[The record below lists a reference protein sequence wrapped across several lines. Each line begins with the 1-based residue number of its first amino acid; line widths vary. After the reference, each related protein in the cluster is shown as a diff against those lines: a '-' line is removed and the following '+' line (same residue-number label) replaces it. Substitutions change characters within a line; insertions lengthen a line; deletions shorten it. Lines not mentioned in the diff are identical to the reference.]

1 MERMIQ
7 LVRCPV
13 DDPNVAADQ
22 WNMPLDLL
30 LLAGT
35 IDGTIPVE
43 IVDGSLLSL
52 DEVRE
57 KLSRN
62 ASCVGFTYSA
72 LSSHTLNLLA
82 SDSKERG
89 SFVIIGGQP
98 ATGAA
103 RSLINESFIDA
114 VCIADGI
121 PVVKSLA
128 EQMVRGK
135 IDVTQIPNVLTRTKD
150 GTVIATKHEDE
161 DVWSE
166 KIPPRDTGGLVPDLY
181 LSEYPETNT
190 LINMG
195 GRRAINIFS
204 KRGCP
209 YTCSF
214 CARQDKR
221 IRCRDPKLVAAEI
234 RNLITCHEV
243 DYILDTSD
251 TWVNIEWAKKFA
263 DELRCDGLQPV
274 PMMVFADSR
283 HISPA
288 ACWAMKQCGIDS
300 VLLGVESG
308 SERILRENSK
318 FTTKEAIISAVD
330 LLVRFNI
337 RVSCSFVL
345 GLLGEDE
352 RSLDE
357 TLDLCSELVSKPG
370 VVCYGNVIMP
380 LMGSPLWA
388 KVFGTSRTWPSSIT
402 RALDYDLTAVREI
415 YVEQAT
421 KIRDLNILQD
431 ACKALL
437 HLSHLEELEYAR

>member
-1 MERMIQ
+1 
-7 LVRCPV
+7 
-13 DDPNVAADQ
+13 
-22 WNMPLDLL
+22 MPLDLL
-30 LLAGT
+30 LLVGV
-35 IDGTIPVE
+35 IDDTVPVE

-52 DEVRE
+52 DEVRTR
-57 KLSRN
+57 LSRG

-72 LSSHTLNLLA
+72 LSSNSLNLLA
-82 SDSKERG
+82 NESKERG
-89 SFVIIGGQP
+89 SFVIIGGQ
-98 ATGAA
+98 AAAGAA
-103 RSLINESFIDA
+103 RSLINEPFIDA
-114 VCIADGI
+114 VCIGDGI
-121 PVVKSLA
+121 PVVQSLA
-128 EQMVRGK
+128 EQMVCGK
-135 IDVTQIPNVLTRTKD
+135 IDATQIPNLFTRTTD
-150 GTVIATKHEDE
+150 ETVIATRHEDE

-166 KIPPRDTGGLVPDLY
+166 KIPPRNSGGLVPDLY
-181 LSEYPETNT
+181 WEKYPETNT

-195 GRRAINIFS
+195 GHKAGNIFS
-204 KRGCP
+204 KRGCL

-214 CARQDKR
+214 CARQEKR
-221 IRCRDPKLVAAEI
+221 IRCRDPRRVAAEI
-234 RNLITCHEV
+234 RDLVACHGV

-251 TWVNIEWAKKFA
+251 TWIDIKWAEKFA
-263 DELRCDGLQPV
+263 DELRYNGLQQIPI
-274 PMMVFADSR
+274 MVFADSR

-308 SERILRENSK
+308 SERILRENNK
-318 FTTKEAIISAVD
+318 FTTRRAILEAVD
-330 LLVRFNI
+330 LLVRFDI

-352 RSLDE
+352 RSLNE

-380 LMGSPLWA
+380 LMGSPLWT
-388 KVFGTSRTWPSSIT
+388 KVFGMGTTWPPYIT

-421 KIRDLNILQD
+421 KVRNLNVLQD

-437 HLSHLEELEYAR
+437 HLSHLETLEYAKIGRAHV

>member
-1 MERMIQ
+1 
-7 LVRCPV
+7 
-13 DDPNVAADQ
+13 
-22 WNMPLDLL
+22 
-30 LLAGT
+30 
-35 IDGTIPVE
+35 
-43 IVDGSLLSL
+43 
-52 DEVRE
+52 
-57 KLSRN
+57 
-62 ASCVGFTYSA
+62 
-72 LSSHTLNLLA
+72 
-82 SDSKERG
+82 
-89 SFVIIGGQP
+89 
-98 ATGAA
+98 
-103 RSLINESFIDA
+103 
-114 VCIADGI
+114 
-121 PVVKSLA
+121 
-128 EQMVRGK
+128 
-135 IDVTQIPNVLTRTKD
+135 
-150 GTVIATKHEDE
+150 
-161 DVWSE
+161 
-166 KIPPRDTGGLVPDLY
+166 
-181 LSEYPETNT
+181 
-190 LINMG
+190 
-195 GRRAINIFS
+195 
-204 KRGCP
+204 
-209 YTCSF
+209 
-214 CARQDKR
+214 
-221 IRCRDPKLVAAEI
+221 
-234 RNLITCHEV
+234 
-243 DYILDTSD
+243 
-251 TWVNIEWAKKFA
+251 
-263 DELRCDGLQPV
+263 
-274 PMMVFADSR
+274 
-283 HISPA
+283 
-288 ACWAMKQCGIDS
+288 MKQCGIDS